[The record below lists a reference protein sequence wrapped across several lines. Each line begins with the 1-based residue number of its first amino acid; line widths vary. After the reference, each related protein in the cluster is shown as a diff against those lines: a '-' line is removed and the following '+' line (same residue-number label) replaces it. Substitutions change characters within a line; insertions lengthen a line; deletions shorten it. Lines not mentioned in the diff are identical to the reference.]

1 MGADLFGSF
10 AESTCAALVVS
21 GNSLLTTEGFRDLD
35 TLFYPLM
42 VSAFGIVCCIIVS
55 FYGVYIKK
63 VEQESEI
70 ESSLKNQLLFSSIL
84 LTPAIIGAAYLN
96 LPEDFTLGTEKKHAW

>member
-1 MGADLFGSF
+1 MVLEIWTLCSIPWWFLLFGI
-10 AESTCAALVVS
+10 L
-21 GNSLLTTEGFRDLD
+21 
-35 TLFYPLM
+35 
-42 VSAFGIVCCIIVS
+42 CCIIVS

-96 LPEDFTLGTEKKHAW
+96 LPEDFMLGADKKHAW